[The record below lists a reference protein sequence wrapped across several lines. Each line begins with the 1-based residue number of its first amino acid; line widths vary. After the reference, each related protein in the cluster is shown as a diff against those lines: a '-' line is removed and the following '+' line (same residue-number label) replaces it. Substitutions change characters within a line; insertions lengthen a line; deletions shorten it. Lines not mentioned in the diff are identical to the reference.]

1 MTARSLMLE
10 YVARTAYWLML
21 LASVWILLRG
31 HNAPGGGF
39 IAGLVAVAATALMA
53 IVYGVDRARHH
64 LPLPPLALAAA
75 GVLLALISGIPGAWD
90 HSPFL
95 THQWWSLEL
104 GSNAIKLSTV
114 IVFDAGVY
122 AAVWGAFAT
131 YLFAL
136 LGDQGEVT

>member
-1 MTARSLMLE
+1 MTSRSLMLE
-10 YVARTAYWLML
+10 YVSRTAYWLML

-39 IAGLVAVAATALMA
+39 IAGLVAVAATALLA
-53 IVYGVDRARHH
+53 IVYGIDCARRR
-64 LPLPPLALAAA
+64 LPLQPLQLAVT

-90 HSPFL
+90 DNPFL
-95 THQWWSLEL
+95 THQWWSIEV
-104 GSNAIKLSTV
+104 GNNVFKLSTV
-114 IVFDAGVY
+114 IMFDIGVF

-136 LGDQGEVT
+136 LDDQGEVT